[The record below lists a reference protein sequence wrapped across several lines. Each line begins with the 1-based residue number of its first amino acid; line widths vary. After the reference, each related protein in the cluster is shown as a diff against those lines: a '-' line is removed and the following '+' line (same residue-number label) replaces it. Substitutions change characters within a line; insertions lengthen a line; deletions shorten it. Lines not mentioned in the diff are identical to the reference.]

1 MFSPVFQDSKTAFF
15 TIAET
20 VSGDLN
26 GNYDISRVENCLKR
40 VGLENKL
47 DTLPKGINTVLDK
60 QVDSEGTAFSG
71 GETQKL
77 MMARALYKNAPVLI
91 LDEPTAALDPIAESK
106 IYEEYQSM
114 TKGKT
119 SLFISHRLA
128 STRFCDKV
136 VYMEDGQIT
145 EIGTHEEL
153 LALGK
158 EYSRLYEMQSCWYRD
173 DYGRENNI

>member
-1 MFSPVFQDSKTAFF
+1 
-15 TIAET
+15 
-20 VSGDLN
+20 
-26 GNYDISRVENCLKR
+26 
-40 VGLENKL
+40 
-47 DTLPKGINTVLDK
+47 
-60 QVDSEGTAFSG
+60 
-71 GETQKL
+71 
-77 MMARALYKNAPVLI
+77 
-91 LDEPTAALDPIAESK
+91 
-106 IYEEYQSM
+106 M

-119 SLFISHRLA
+119 SLFMSHRLA

-136 VYMEDGQIT
+136 VYVEDGQIT